1 MSKNNKKFAKLFKQI
16 ILLVL
21 IVTMWICSTSCQ
33 FVSYMFCELNDAEWE
48 SAMNSENFNNVTM
61 ETTGKTI
68 KKLDGVFYDDGVALK
83 NDGTDLLLR
92 VIVKLFDNCKKEN
105 FDFLIAST
113 YTCEKIEYTFDFVAT
128 EIDDGLDVTINAK
141 AENVVIQFYSD
152 KKVGTLICN
161 LSFTII
167 GDNYEESMNDLP
179 ISMLFTNY
187 GTTVVD

>member
-1 MSKNNKKFAKLFKQI
+1 MSKKKIFTKI

-21 IVTMWICSTSCQ
+21 VFSMGIYSTSCQ
-33 FVSYMFCELNDAEWE
+33 FVSYVFCELDDAEWE
-48 SAMNSENFNNVTM
+48 SAMNPRNFNNVTM

-68 KKLDGVFYDDGVALK
+68 KILDGVFYDDGVALK

-113 YTCEKIEYTFDFVAT
+113 YMCEKIEYTFGFVAT
-128 EIDDGLDVTINAK
+128 EIDDGLDVTIAAK

-167 GDNYEESMNDLP
+167 GHDYEEPMNDLP
-179 ISMLFTNY
+179 INMLFTNY
-187 GTTVVD
+187 GTTSVN